1 VFRYGT
7 ASLNHLAGVTP
18 RLRRVFLSAINLCD
32 ITIIDGIRTRAEQ
45 ERNLANGAST
55 TLRSKHL
62 PQPPDNLSRA
72 VDATLHPVA
81 WAALERGFD
90 AVKRADP
97 ELRILEH
104 VWMMGALAG
113 IAHEQGVKVRQGTDW
128 NRNAQMEDQ
137 TFNDLVHTEILE

>member
-1 VFRYGT
+1 MFRYGT
-7 ASLNHLAGVTP
+7 ASENHIAGLTA
-18 RLRRVFLSAINLCD
+18 RLQRVMRSVIHLCD
-32 ITIIDGIRTRAEQ
+32 VTILDGIRTRAEQ

-62 PQPPDNLSRA
+62 PQPPDNKSKA
-72 VDATLHPVA
+72 VDATLHPVN
-81 WAALERGFD
+81 WDALERGFQ
-90 AVKRADP
+90 AVRRVDP

-104 VWMMGALAG
+104 MWMMGAIAG
-113 IAHEQGVKVRQGTDW
+113 VAHEQGVKVRQGTDW